1 MRRGEKTEGFFF
13 DGTFQLSLPSLSSLS
28 LPRVP
33 ERSGMKEER
42 VEVGQ
47 GGLGDGVE
55 GGESRGIGRGVG
67 EGRRH
72 IPGGGL

>member
-1 MRRGEKTEGFFF
+1 MALP
-13 DGTFQLSLPSLSSLS
+13 FQLSLPSLSSLS